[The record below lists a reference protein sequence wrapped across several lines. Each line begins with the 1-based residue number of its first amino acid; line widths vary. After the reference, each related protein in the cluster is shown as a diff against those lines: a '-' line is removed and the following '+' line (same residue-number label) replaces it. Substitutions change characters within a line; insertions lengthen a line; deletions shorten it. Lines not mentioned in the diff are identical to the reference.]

1 MNLKDLLSPE
11 LYEQVQA
18 RIDEAN
24 AGQTDKTKQIRFA
37 DLSEGRY
44 VSVDRFNSQRD
55 TLNQQITDLTEQITQ
70 RDNDLADLN
79 TRLTA
84 AQNDAAELEN
94 VRGQV
99 TSLQEQY
106 NADKQDWE
114 NKLAEQKYTS
124 AVRERS
130 SAIRFSSPAA
140 QRDFIRSVT
149 EKKLQMD
156 GDTLLGYDD
165 FLTKYAADNP
175 GAIVTEPEP
184 DDGQTPPPTIT
195 LPTTKPGAGEKSVFG
210 FHFGGVRPH
219 SDDE

>member
-24 AGQTDKTKQIRFA
+24 AGQTDKTKLVRFA

-156 GDTLLGYDD
+156 GETLLGYDD
-165 FLTKYAADNP
+165 FLAKYAADNP
-175 GAIVTEPEP
+175 GAIVTEPDNDP
-184 DDGQTPPPTIT
+184 TPPPTIT
-195 LPTTKPGAGEKSVFG
+195 LPTTKPKAAGENIFG

-219 SDDE
+219 PSDE